1 MEIIV
6 ADSAGFCFG
15 VKRAIKMASKAAEDL
30 DGSINTLGPIIHNPQ
45 VVSKLE
51 KESQVLP
58 KSSLDEID
66 SGTVIIRSHGV
77 PIQVM
82 EEASSKGLNVVDAT
96 CPFVT
101 SSQEIVAEL
110 VRDGYF
116 TIIVGEKEHPEMIGV
131 LSYGDD
137 ETMVV
142 ASVDEIKDLSEK
154 KKIGIVAQTT
164 LPIKT
169 LQDVASFC
177 MTISPEVK
185 ICNTICDATSV
196 RQKESAEVAEKVD
209 CMVVVGGRNSAN
221 TDKLTKIC
229 TAIQP
234 KTYHIEVASELSS
247 DWFLGMDK
255 VGVTAG
261 ASTPDWIITEVVDK
275 ITSFYTNSGQD
286 KTAV

>member
-15 VKRAIKMASKAAEDL
+15 VKRAIKIASNSAENI

-45 VVSKLE
+45 VVQKLE
-51 KESQVLP
+51 KESDIYS
-58 KSSLDEID
+58 KSSLNDID

-77 PIQVM
+77 PKETMV
-82 EEASSKGLNVVDAT
+82 EAEGKGLNVVDAT

-101 SSQEIVAEL
+101 SSQDIVEEL
-110 VRDGYF
+110 VRDGYY

-137 ETMVV
+137 STIVV
-142 ASVDEIKDLSEK
+142 GSVDELQDMPNKP
-154 KKIGIVAQTT
+154 KIGIIAQTT

-169 LQDVASFC
+169 LQSVASYC
-177 MTISPEVK
+177 LTKSPDVK

-229 TAIQP
+229 KEIQP
-234 KTYHIEVASELSS
+234 DTHHIEVASELSS
-247 DWFLGMDK
+247 DWFSDK
-255 VGVTAG
+255 IKIGVTAG
-261 ASTPDWIITEVVDK
+261 ASTPDWIIRDVVDRISTFSK
-275 ITSFYTNSGQD
+275 ERKAS
-286 KTAV
+286 